1 MRIMKIGERCQVR
14 MSFEDD
20 HDFETLFVTPL
31 GGNLYRMEESSLLE
45 PTRYDDVIEAELQSD
60 GSLRFLQVVTPSSLI
75 TECYFASDSPSLPP
89 FLDKVVLA
97 GGNWERVFG
106 GILFLHLP
114 PSEHDRLMTEFN
126 NRSEVPDDSGS
137 NVSPGLGPN
146 DKGTDTRQHSHRFEI
161 SLQRFRP
168 PASRGG
174 A

>member
-1 MRIMKIGERCQVR
+1 MKIGERYQVR

-20 HDFETLFVTPL
+20 RDYETLFVTPL

-45 PTRYDDVIEAELQSD
+45 HTRYDDVIEAELQSD
-60 GSLRFLQVVTPSSLI
+60 GNLRFLQVVTPSSLI
-75 TECYFASDSPSLPP
+75 TECYLFSDSPSLSA

-97 GGNWERVFG
+97 GGNWERIFG

-126 NRSEVPDDSGS
+126 NRSDLLDDSEG
-137 NVSPGLGPN
+137 NVSHGLLPH
-146 DKGTDTRQHSHRFEI
+146 DETAGTRHYAHRCEI
-161 SLQRFRP
+161 SLHRFRRP
-168 PASRGG
+168 SSTGG